1 MLSKAVF
8 SLWPVGVALLAGA
21 GLPFQAASNAAVGR
35 ALGHPFWGA
44 LTSLI
49 VSAMVILPLLVA
61 QRASAP
67 TITSAIQGPWWLWV
81 GGILGAVYV
90 GGAAAVTPKL
100 GAGGFLVCVV
110 AGQMV
115 VAMLVDHFGLMGI
128 APKPVTL
135 LRLAGVALILG
146 GVLLVYLAST
156 HQSMPLPSTE
166 SQITSS
172 PRVYHSN

>member
-1 MLSKAVF
+1 MLSKAAL

-44 LTSLI
+44 ITSLVI
-49 VSAMVILPLLVA
+49 SAMVILPLLGA

-67 TITSAIQGPWWLWV
+67 SISTALQGPWWLWV

-146 GVLLVYLAST
+146 GVLLVHLAGT
-156 HQSMPLPSTE
+156 KQSAPLLSAE
-166 SQITSS
+166 SQATAI
-172 PRVYHSN
+172 PCVYHSN

>member
-1 MLSKAVF
+1 MLSKVAF
-8 SLWPVGVALLAGA
+8 SIWPVGVALLAGA
-21 GLPFQAASNAAVGR
+21 GLPFQAASNAAIGR

-49 VSAMVILPLLVA
+49 VSTMVILLLLGA

-67 TITSAIQGPWWLWV
+67 TINSAIHGPWWLWV

-100 GAGGFLVCVV
+100 GAGGFLVYVV

-128 APKPVTL
+128 APKPITL

-146 GVLLVYLAST
+146 GVLLVYLASA
-156 HQSMPLPSTE
+156 HQAAPLPSTE
-166 SQITSS
+166 SQTTVI
-172 PRVYHSN
+172 PGVYHSN

>member
-1 MLSKAVF
+1 MLSKAALSF
-8 SLWPVGVALLAGA
+8 WPVGVALLAGA

-44 LTSLI
+44 LTSLVI
-49 VSAMVILPLLVA
+49 SAMVILPLLGA
-61 QRASAP
+61 QRAEAP
-67 TITSAIQGPWWLWV
+67 TISTALQGPWWLWV

-115 VAMLVDHFGLMGI
+115 VAMAVDHLGLMGI
-128 APKPVTL
+128 APKPVNL

-146 GVLLVYLAST
+146 GVLLVHLASAKRPEPQLS
-156 HQSMPLPSTE
+156 HE
-166 SQITSS
+166 SQTTAIS
-172 PRVYHSN
+172 RVFTPN